1 MLLYSLNFYE
11 LSRKTHLRKLPK
23 KAAVSGMMGRPPLAT
38 LYNPTV
44 EATKSPEFDPKRPV
58 GSAAAVLRGIFL
70 APRSFYLNF
79 PAEGPLC
86 EPALFVLLVSAV
98 SGVLSVVINIIPG
111 AIFGT
116 SASFPGVLA
125 LNLAF
130 VGLSPILVGAAA
142 LAYLLSVR
150 IFVGPEGSFR
160 AVYRMLAY
168 AYGAMILFWLPVV
181 NAFAF
186 TYAAFV
192 LMLLG
197 IRSVYRTSFLTG
209 LVTTL
214 AGFVPVGVAFIYLVV
229 AANGLV
235 VR

>member
-1 MLLYSLNFYE
+1 
-11 LSRKTHLRKLPK
+11 
-23 KAAVSGMMGRPPLAT
+23 

-44 EATKSPEFDPKRPV
+44 EATKSPEFDPKHPL
-58 GSAAAVLRGIFL
+58 GSAAAILRSIFL
-70 APRSFYLNF
+70 APKSFYLNF
-79 PAEGPLC
+79 SAEGPLR
-86 EPALFVLLVSAV
+86 EPALFVLFVSAV
-98 SGVLSVVINIIPG
+98 SGVLSVVVNIISG

-116 SASFPGVLA
+116 SASLMGVLA

-130 VGLSPILVGAAA
+130 VVLSPLLVGAAA
-142 LAYLLSVR
+142 GAYLLSVR
-150 IFVGPEGSFR
+150 TFVGPQGSFWE
-160 AVYRMLAY
+160 VYRMLAY

-186 TYAAFV
+186 TYAAFI

-197 IRSVYRTSFLTG
+197 IRSLYRTSFLTG
-209 LVTTL
+209 LITTL
-214 AGFVPVGVAFIYLVV
+214 AGFVPVAVAFIYLVV

>member
-1 MLLYSLNFYE
+1 
-11 LSRKTHLRKLPK
+11 
-23 KAAVSGMMGRPPLAT
+23 
-38 LYNPTV
+38 V
-44 EATKSPEFDPKRPV
+44 EATKSPEFDPEHPV
-58 GSAAAVLRGIFL
+58 GSAAAVLRGIFF

-79 PAEGPLC
+79 SAEGPLR
-86 EPALFVLLVSAV
+86 EPTLFVLLVSAV
-98 SGVLSVVINIIPG
+98 SGVLSVVVNIISG

-116 SASFPGVLA
+116 SASLMGVLA

-130 VGLSPILVGAAA
+130 VVLSPLLVGAAA
-142 LAYLLSVR
+142 GAYLLSVR
-150 IFVGPEGSFR
+150 TFVGPQGSFR
-160 AVYRMLAY
+160 EVYRMLAY

-186 TYAAFV
+186 TYAAFI

-209 LVTTL
+209 LITTL
-214 AGFVPVGVAFIYLVV
+214 AGFVPVAVAFIYLVV

>member
-1 MLLYSLNFYE
+1 MLLHSLNFHE
-11 LSRKTHLRKLPK
+11 LFRKTHLRKLSK
-23 KAAVSGMMGRPPLAT
+23 KAAVSAAMGRPPLAA

-79 PAEGPLC
+79 PAEGTLR
-86 EPALFVLLVSAV
+86 EPAFFVLLVSAV
-98 SGVLSVVINIIPG
+98 SGVLSVVINVISG
-111 AIFGT
+111 AILGM

-142 LAYLLSVR
+142 GAYLLSVR
-150 IFVGPEGSFR
+150 TFVGSEGSFR
-160 AVYRMLAY
+160 EVYRMLAY
-168 AYGAMILFWLPVV
+168 A
-181 NAFAF
+181 
-186 TYAAFV
+186 YAAFV

-209 LVTTL
+209 LITTL

-229 AANGLV
+229 AANELV
-235 VR
+235 V

>member
-1 MLLYSLNFYE
+1 M
-11 LSRKTHLRKLPK
+11 
-23 KAAVSGMMGRPPLAT
+23 
-38 LYNPTV
+38 YNPTV
-44 EATKSPEFDPKRPV
+44 EVTKSPEFDPEHPV
-58 GSAAAVLRGIFL
+58 GSAAAVLRGIFF
-70 APRSFYLNF
+70 APRSFYLHF
-79 PAEGPLC
+79 PAEGPLR
-86 EPALFVLLVSAV
+86 EPALFVMLVSAI
-98 SGVLSVVINIIPG
+98 SGVLSVVVNIISG

-116 SASFPGVLA
+116 SASLTGMLA

-130 VGLSPILVGAAA
+130 VVLSPLLVGAAA
-142 LAYLLSVR
+142 GAYLLSVR
-150 IFVGPEGSFR
+150 TFVGPQGSFR
-160 AVYRMLAY
+160 EVYRMLAY

-186 TYAAFV
+186 TYAAFI

-209 LVTTL
+209 LITTL
-214 AGFVPVGVAFIYLVV
+214 AGFVPVAVAFIYLVV

>member
-1 MLLYSLNFYE
+1 
-11 LSRKTHLRKLPK
+11 
-23 KAAVSGMMGRPPLAT
+23 
-38 LYNPTV
+38 V
-44 EATKSPEFDPKRPV
+44 EATKSPEFDPEHPV
-58 GSAAAVLRGIFL
+58 GSAAAVLRGIFF

-79 PAEGPLC
+79 PAEGPLR

-98 SGVLSVVINIIPG
+98 SGVLSMVVNIISG
-111 AIFGT
+111 AIFGM
-116 SASFPGVLA
+116 SASLTGVLA

-130 VGLSPILVGAAA
+130 VVLSPLLVGAAA
-142 LAYLLSVR
+142 GAYLLSVR
-150 IFVGPEGSFR
+150 TFVGPQGRFR
-160 AVYRMLAY
+160 EVYRMLAY

-186 TYAAFV
+186 TYAAFI

-197 IRSVYRTSFLTG
+197 IRSLYRTSFLTG
-209 LVTTL
+209 LITTL
-214 AGFVPVGVAFIYLVV
+214 AGFVPVAVTFIYLVV